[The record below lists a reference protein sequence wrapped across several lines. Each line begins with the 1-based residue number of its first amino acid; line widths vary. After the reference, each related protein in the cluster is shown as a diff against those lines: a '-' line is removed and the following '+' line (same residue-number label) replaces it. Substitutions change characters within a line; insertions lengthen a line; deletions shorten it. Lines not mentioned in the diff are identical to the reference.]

1 MNKKKNTNCRMK
13 YLSSNMKLLRKTS
26 GMSQEQISEKL
37 NIIRSTYAYY
47 ESGSKVP
54 DLQTIDSLAS
64 LYDIELD
71 VLINHDLSK
80 GIVNRIYFDESSDE
94 LADVLNDFQK
104 LSASS
109 QKLIMERME
118 TLLERENAI
127 FTEYTGAREKE

>member
-1 MNKKKNTNCRMK
+1 MNKKKNTNCRME

-80 GIVNRIYFDESSDE
+80 GIVNRIYFD
-94 LADVLNDFQK
+94 
-104 LSASS
+104 
-109 QKLIMERME
+109 
-118 TLLERENAI
+118 
-127 FTEYTGAREKE
+127 

>member
-80 GIVNRIYFDESSDE
+80 GIVNSIYFDESSD
-94 LADVLNDFQK
+94 LNDFQK

>member
-1 MNKKKNTNCRMK
+1 MNKKKNTNCRME

-118 TLLERENAI
+118 TLLERENAL
-127 FTEYTGAREKE
+127 FTEYTGVREKE